1 MSAVATLLQIFT
13 EPGKAMA
20 AVRERSMIWL
30 PLLLIML
37 GSALLQLWYWQTVD
51 IGWVQDYM
59 LSANP
64 ELTPEQINASRG
76 FMSRGVMT
84 AVSAISVVVI
94 FPVVLLISAV
104 YYLLA
109 AKVIGNDIDFGK
121 WFAFSTWSTVPT
133 LLLIPLGAMQILL
146 SDNGQLTPEALN
158 PLSFNQLLFHLP
170 ASNPWAGLLNAISLP
185 SIWAT
190 VVAVIGYRRWTEK
203 PLGTSLFIVLLPQ
216 LVIYGGWAAFAA
228 MRSA

>member
-30 PLLLIML
+30 PILLLVL
-37 GSALLQLWYWQTVD
+37 GNAALQLWYWQIVD

-76 FMSRGVMT
+76 FMSRGVMSGIS
-84 AVSAISVVVI
+84 AVSIAIVLPVI
-94 FPVVLLISAV
+94 LLISAV

-109 AKVIGNDIDFGK
+109 AKVVGNDIDFGK
-121 WFAFSTWSTVPT
+121 WFAFSAWTAVPT
-133 LLLIPLGAMQILL
+133 LLLIPLGAVQILL

-158 PLSFNQLLFHLP
+158 PLSLNQLLFHFP
-170 ASNPWAGLLNAISLP
+170 SSNPWAGLLNAISLP
-185 SIWAT
+185 SIWST
-190 VVAVIGYRRWTEK
+190 VVAVIGYRRWTDK
-203 PLGTSLFIVLLPQ
+203 PLGTSLFVVLLPQ
-216 LVIYGGWAAFAA
+216 LVIYGCWAAFAA